1 MTDYAQIESRVAELE
16 IRTSFQDQTLQQLNE
31 VIVRQQRELE
41 SLLREFGRL
50 KGHLSGATPH
60 TTAAQQEEPP
70 PHY

>member
-16 IRTSFQDQTLQQLNE
+16 LRTSFQDQTLQQLNE

-50 KGHLSGATPH
+50 KGQLSGAGTN
-60 TTAAQQEEPP
+60 ENKKR
-70 PHY
+70 